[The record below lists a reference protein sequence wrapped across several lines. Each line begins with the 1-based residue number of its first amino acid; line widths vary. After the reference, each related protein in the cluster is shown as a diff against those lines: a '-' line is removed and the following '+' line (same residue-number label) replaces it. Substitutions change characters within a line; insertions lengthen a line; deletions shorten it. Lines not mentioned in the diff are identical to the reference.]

1 MTTRDAFEVEQ
12 AGRGSTA
19 SAGSQRPSF
28 LKPAGN
34 QPGAPPPRE
43 VGPLLE
49 CALLAF
55 FVLTRALHP
64 VIIGA
69 AQVVPEGGGK
79 PVAPYAKITPV
90 LVECV
95 IIFTLGQIL
104 CLVNGGMQEWKRTWD
119 PAPMK
124 IFAVLGVM
132 YAWGDVLEMSALSS
146 LSGDA
151 YPVLLQSKLFITA
164 LMMWAIKGTQQ
175 TRLQWTILATVM
187 VAMCVYMTA
196 GDFKNCNKTAAA
208 SGGGVDMDYIF
219 GIGMVVLKV
228 VVSCL
233 CAVLADKYM
242 KEYKQDPIYM
252 QLVRLK
258 VSWIITVILYT
269 FIDGETWNF
278 ETRNGPLTGWGGMAF
293 AVAASF
299 TIKGYSTLYLV
310 AILDALL
317 KNIGEALSV
326 IVAYALFVWVFQKK
340 AFNTPTFLMVM
351 TVTLAA
357 VIYVDAKGAIEKAKK
372 YDAEHPDA

>member
-1 MTTRDAFEVEQ
+1 MAAREAFAVE
-12 AGRGSTA
+12 RGSTL
-19 SAGSQRPSF
+19 SAGSQRSRPSF
-28 LKPAGN
+28 LKPEGN
-34 QPGAPPPRE
+34 QPGLPPPRE

-90 LVECV
+90 LGECF
-95 IIFTLGQIL
+95 IIFFLGQVI
-104 CLVNGGMQEWKRTWD
+104 CLANGGVQEWKRTWD

-132 YAWGDVLEMSALSS
+132 YAIGDILEVSALASV
-146 LSGDA
+146 SGDA
-151 YPVLLQSKLFITA
+151 YQVLLQSKLFITA
-164 LMMWAIKGTQQ
+164 LMMWGIKGTQQ

-196 GDFKNCNKTAAA
+196 GDFKNCSKSAAA
-208 SGGGVDMDYIF
+208 SGGAVDMDYIL

-242 KEYKQDPIYM
+242 KEYKRDPIYM

-258 VSWIITVILYT
+258 VSWIIATIIYT
-269 FIDGETWNF
+269 FVDGETWDF
-278 ETRNGPLTGWGGMAF
+278 ETRSGPLTGWSGMAF
-293 AVAASF
+293 AVCASF
-299 TIKGYSTLYLV
+299 TVKGYSTLYLV

-340 AFNTPTFLMVM
+340 AFNLPTFLMVI

-357 VIYVDAKGAIEKAKK
+357 VVYVDAKGAIEKAKK
-372 YDAEHPDA
+372 YDAEHPAA